1 MPTPVISSRAAIAG
15 ILISLA
21 LLTVALYW
29 PGLSGPLLFDDQ
41 HVVTGNEHVRL
52 DSLAPEALSRAMDS
66 FLAGG
71 RRQLSMLS
79 FALNHYAFGD
89 SVWALKA
96 VNLSLHLAVGALLLM
111 LLGRLLTILTPRP
124 LQGRPGVPMLAIAVV
139 GCWLVHPINLTS
151 VLYVSQRMTILSA
164 LFTVA
169 GMLVYVAGRTEMLRG
184 GRFGVG
190 RVALLLAC
198 LFLAF
203 VSKENGVLLIPFVL
217 LLEWAV
223 FGGLGGRGRMSRT
236 LFLTLCVLAM
246 GALLLASLLVDI
258 DLSRL
263 ADSYGGRPFTLVERV
278 LTEARVLVWY
288 ISLVLVPVPSRM
300 GLWHDDFVVSVSLWQ
315 PWTTL
320 PSVLLV
326 AALLAVAIGLRKR
339 APLVSLGLAWFF
351 VGHSLESTIFPLE
364 LVHEHRNY
372 LASAGIL
379 LLVVGAFAA
388 VTSVRPRL
396 KWTMLVLLGV
406 SFAAHLGMRA
416 YHWRSGLSHAL
427 HEYENH
433 PASVRASHRLAL
445 ELLNVA
451 HAGNEE
457 AREAAYEVLGEVVE
471 REQRSILPEV
481 TMLIATNVL
490 EQRYSL
496 AVIERVLSKI
506 SRHPHDIQN
515 PHALRGLR
523 RCIKDGECRFRDADI
538 RPLFR
543 AAAESGSLWL
553 LTEAALWHLE
563 QTGEPDAGLELLRRA
578 RDRGRGHPQTHMN
591 LADALSQL
599 GRPTEAAAVLEGMRR
614 ADLRDIHLYQV
625 RLGQIEARIEAAG
638 G

>member
-1 MPTPVISSRAAIAG
+1 MISSRAVIAG
-15 ILISLA
+15 ILVSLA

-41 HVVTGNEHVRL
+41 HVITNNAHVRL
-52 DSLAPEALSRAMDS
+52 DSLAPDALSRAMDS

-79 FALNHYAFGD
+79 FALNHYAFDD

-96 VNLSLHLAVGALLLM
+96 VNLFLHLAVGALLFM
-111 LLGRLLTILTPRP
+111 LLSRLLTVIAPRS
-124 LQGRPGVPMLAIAVV
+124 LGERPGVPVLAIAVV

-151 VLYVSQRMTILSA
+151 VLYVSQRMTILSS
-164 LFTVA
+164 LFMLA
-169 GMLVYVAGRTEMLRG
+169 GMLVYAAGRTDMLRG

-190 RVALLLAC
+190 RGALLLAC
-198 LFLAF
+198 LLLAF

-223 FGGLGGRGRMSRT
+223 FGGLVGSGRISRT
-236 LFLTLCVLAM
+236 LFLALCVLAV

-263 ADSYGGRPFTLVERV
+263 ADSYAGRSFTLTERV
-278 LTEARVLVWY
+278 LTEARVLIWY

-300 GLWHDDFVVSVSLWQ
+300 GLWHDDFVVSTALWQ

-320 PSVLLV
+320 PAVLLV
-326 AALLAVAIGLRKR
+326 AALLAAAVGLRKR

-351 VGHSLESTIFPLE
+351 VAHSLESTIFPLE

-388 VTSVRPRL
+388 ATSVRPRL
-396 KWTMLVLLGV
+396 KWVLLVLLGI
-406 SFAAHLGMRA
+406 SFAVHLGMRA
-416 YHWRSGLSHAL
+416 HHWRSGLSHAL
-427 HEYENH
+427 HEYGNH

-457 AREAAYEVLGEVVE
+457 VRDAAYEVLGEVME
-471 REQRSILPEV
+471 REPRSILPEV

-496 AVIERVLSKI
+496 AVIERVMAKI
-506 SRHPHDIQN
+506 SQYPHDIQN

-538 RPLFR
+538 RPLFQ

-563 QTGEPDAGLELLRRA
+563 QTGESDAGLELLRLA
-578 RDRGRGHPQTHMN
+578 RDRGRGHPQTYMN

-599 GRPTEAAAVLEGMRR
+599 GRPAEAAAVLDEMRR

-625 RLGQIEARIEAAG
+625 RLGKIEARIEGAG